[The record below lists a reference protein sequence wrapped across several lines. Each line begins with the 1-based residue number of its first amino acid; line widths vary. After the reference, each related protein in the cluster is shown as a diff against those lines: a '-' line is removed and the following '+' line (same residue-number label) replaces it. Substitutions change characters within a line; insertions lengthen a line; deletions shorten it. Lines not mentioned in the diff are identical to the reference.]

1 MNADAAGAVRSMD
14 DVFDVL
20 IAEKLYSSRKR
31 LAFYLDALF
40 DGVDLDAAAV
50 LDIGGG
56 SGVFSFSAAARGA
69 SKVVCVEPESEGSTG
84 GPHRQFQRV
93 AARLGWG
100 GRVTLE
106 PKTFQEFDPG
116 PGRFDVVLLHDS
128 INHLD
133 EPASIGLL
141 DSEANREIYRVLFR
155 KIATLMSPGGTL
167 IACDCS
173 RKNFF
178 PMVGLK
184 NPLMPMIEWH
194 THQEPQTW
202 ASLLADA
209 GFRDPAIRWSSF
221 NRLYA
226 LGKALTANRA
236 VAFFLQSHFRL
247 VMRRA

>member
-20 IAEKLYSSRKR
+20 IEEKLYSSRKR

-40 DGVDLDAAAV
+40 DAIDLEGATM

-69 SKVVCVEPESEGSTG
+69 SKAVCIEPESEGSTG

-116 PGRFDVVLLHDS
+116 LERFDVVLLHDS

-141 DSEANREIYRVLFR
+141 RSEANREIYRVLFR
-155 KIATLMSPGGTL
+155 KIAAHMTPGGTL
-167 IACDCS
+167 
-173 RKNFF
+173 
-178 PMVGLK
+178 
-184 NPLMPMIEWH
+184 IEWH
-194 THQEPQTW
+194 THQEPETW

-209 GFRDPAIRWSSF
+209 GFRYPSIRWSSF

-226 LGKALTANRA
+226 LGKALTANRTA
-236 VAFFLQSHFRL
+236 AFFLQSHFRL
-247 VMRRA
+247 VMRRV